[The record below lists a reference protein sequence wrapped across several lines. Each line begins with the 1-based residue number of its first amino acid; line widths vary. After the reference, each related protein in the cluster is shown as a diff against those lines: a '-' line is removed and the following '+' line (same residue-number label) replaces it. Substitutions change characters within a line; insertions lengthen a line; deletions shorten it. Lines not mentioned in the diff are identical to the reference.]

1 VARGFP
7 DYFFFLLPM
16 GVNDGGTG
24 ATSFTANGVLL
35 GNGANIIQATGAGS
49 ADQVLRVPAA
59 GGAPAFGAVDLSK
72 AAAVTGILPVAQGG
86 SGSAAPSLVAG
97 TGITI
102 TGTWPANTITLT
114 TPVAIANGGTGTAT
128 PSLLGGT
135 NIGISGTW
143 PNQQV
148 AFSGILAVGSGG
160 SGTATPALVQGAG
173 MTITGTWPGHTIA
186 LTTPV
191 AVALGGTGTATGSI
205 TGTGGLT
212 FAAGGSNQ
220 GIALRVAG
228 FAYISLGDPAGY
240 GLVTIQGA
248 AGTGRYLQFWSG
260 NSPRWTFFADTIAES
275 GANAGSNLAIH
286 RYDDGGTWLGYGLF
300 IRRSDGQVG
309 IGTESPGKALD
320 VVGDVRASLQLI
332 STVAI
337 GTAPLAVTST
347 TMVTNL
353 NAERVAGTQV
363 TNAATLGLLLI
374 GSGAGTAAWS
384 TPDGARVYHSV
395 NQNSTSGAN
404 LTLAFDSERYDNGG
418 LHDTVTNNSRLTAVK
433 AGKYLITGHVE
444 VAPNATGYRRLRIDL
459 NATASIAQQLQKP
472 DGTAYDL
479 LSLATVYH
487 LAANDYVQLVF
498 LQNSTATLAI
508 SAVSPYTP
516 EFAMQWLGP

>member
-49 ADQVLRVPAA
+49 ADQVLRVPAG

-102 TGTWPANTITLT
+102 TGSWPANTITLT

-128 PSLLGGT
+128 PSLLAGT
-135 NIGISGTW
+135 NIGITGTW

-173 MTITGTWPGHTIA
+173 MTITGSWPNQTIT
-186 LTTPV
+186 LTNPV

-205 TGTGGLT
+205 TGTGALT
-212 FAAGGSNQ
+212 FAAGGVNQ
-220 GIALRVAG
+220 DVILT
-228 FAYISLGDPAGY
+228 P
-240 GLVTIQGA
+240 T
-248 AGTGRYLQFWSG
+248 GTGWVTHAKQSRSIIGTSAGGVAHHAL
-260 NSPRWTFFADTIAES
+260 TLADTTLRFSFGLRGAE
-275 GANAGSNLAIH
+275 AGSDSGSDFFLF
-286 RYDDGGTWLGYGLF
+286 RYNDAGAFLGNPLYILRASGF
-300 IRRSDGQVG
+300 VG
-309 IGTESPGKALD
+309 INKLTPGVQLD
-320 VVGDVRASLQLI
+320 VTGDVRASVQLI
-332 STVAI
+332 STVAT

-363 TNAATLGLLLI
+363 TNAATSGALLI
-374 GSGAGTAAWS
+374 GSGADTAAWS
-384 TPDGARVYHSV
+384 TPDGARVY
-395 NQNSTSGAN
+395 NSADETIADATGTL
-404 LTLAFDSERYDNGG
+404 LTFDSERYDNGG
-418 LHDTVTNNSRLTAVK
+418 LHSTVTNTGRLTAAK
-433 AGKYLITGHVE
+433 AGKYLVTAHVGFW
-444 VAPNATGYRRLRIDL
+444 PNAIGMRTVYLRL
-459 NATASIAQQLQKP
+459 NGATYIAIQKVP
-472 DGTAYDL
+472 AAAVGVHYV
-479 LSLATVYH
+479 SVATVYH
-487 LAANDYVQLVF
+487 LAATNYVEVLVYQSSGGN
-498 LQNSTATLAI
+498 LDIDST
-508 SAVSPYTP
+508 SAYGL